1 MDMASGRSAAG
12 GPATAMNKLL
22 RAEMPTAPSDPANP
36 LTGALDMFDVVFAWI
51 VRRFINVVPDV
62 YGFSWTDYVKEGFDV
77 PPEYLVMNFLVTAA
91 YLLPWFILGYYLL
104 RSREIA
110 A

>member
-1 MDMASGRSAAG
+1 MASGRSVAG

-22 RAEMPTAPSDPANP
+22 RAEMPTAPNDPSNP
-36 LTGALDMFDVVFAWI
+36 LAGALDVFDHAFAWV
-51 VRRFINVVPDV
+51 VRRFINLVPDV
-62 YGFSWTDYVKEGFDV
+62 HGFSWTDYLKEGFDV
-77 PPEYLVMNFLVTAA
+77 PPEYLVMNFLVAAA
-91 YLLPWFILGYYLL
+91 YLLPWFILGYYLM